1 VKRAKRYAHHWPL
14 STAEVKNVCLRVV
27 VRHCHIYC
35 LQDTDGCFGAVQ
47 RECLLPGGLE
57 QWSPKWGAHDIPWG
71 CEEENKP
78 RRPSAD
84 IMYIYCVPIYVYIH
98 IYTYILYKFIN
109 KCIAIYLGCLI
120 IIFTDTGVRDHK
132 SLETSGLEDCYLWE
146 VWRGARHYYTG
157 WKHQA
162 VKTERR
168 GSNLG
173 LEAGCSDRC

>member
-1 VKRAKRYAHHWPL
+1 MQGWWAGLIWIVSVSCFLRRWSHGRSSGWSGYVKDASVRHHAQAICVSRSLEVKRAKRYAHHWPL

-27 VRHCHIYC
+27 VRHCHIYY

-84 IMYIYCVPIYVYIH
+84 IMYIYCVPIYVYIYIYIY
-98 IYTYILYKFIN
+98 IYTL
-109 KCIAIYLGCLI
+109 
-120 IIFTDTGVRDHK
+120 
-132 SLETSGLEDCYLWE
+132 
-146 VWRGARHYYTG
+146 
-157 WKHQA
+157 
-162 VKTERR
+162 
-168 GSNLG
+168 
-173 LEAGCSDRC
+173 